1 MRMIVTRGFDFR
13 FVDMIW
19 RKMRSAICLDNKGYE
34 ASLELRKIYQMSSPE
49 SNDPKGY
56 IRVVDESGE
65 DYLYRKKGFE
75 LIDLPQ
81 RTERKLLATLRWM
94 NLFLLTF
101 RAIDNKHLLCR
112 KELSPNDIRRC

>member
-49 SNDPKGY
+49 SNDPIGY

-81 RTERKLLATLRWM
+81 RTERTLLATLR
-94 NLFLLTF
+94 
-101 RAIDNKHLLCR
+101 
-112 KELSPNDIRRC
+112 